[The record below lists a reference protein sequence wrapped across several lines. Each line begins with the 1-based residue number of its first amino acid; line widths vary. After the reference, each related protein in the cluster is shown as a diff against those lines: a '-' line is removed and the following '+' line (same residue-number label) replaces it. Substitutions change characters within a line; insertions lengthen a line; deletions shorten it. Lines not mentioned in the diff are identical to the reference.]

1 MSTHYQAIDSFR
13 LAMINALG
21 CAPDHIDTSGKITRF
36 STNGKS
42 LDKAGYYRFFLD
54 PMPAGFYG
62 DFRTGIYQKWHCK
75 TSGRVSPQVYAE
87 AQRKIAAMQAQDTLE
102 REERAAKAQI
112 KACEVWGAASPADA
126 AHPYLY
132 RKQIRPLGVRQLGD
146 RLIIPITDFDGVLH
160 SYQSISPNG
169 DKRFLS
175 GGRKKGMHYLI
186 LKGSELVAGEPVILC
201 EGFATGASL
210 FDAFHLP
217 VFVAFD
223 AGNLLAVARDIRARH
238 HDTQINLYADN
249 DRSKAIN
256 TGVNAANEVA
266 AAVSGVQVF
275 IPDFPADAPLEL
287 SDFNDLVV
295 WLNAKAAGRL
305 AA

>member
-1 MSTHYQAIDSFR
+1 MTTHYQAIDSFR

-21 CAPDHIDTSGKITRF
+21 CAPDHIDTSGKLTRF

-42 LDKAGYYRFFLD
+42 LDKAGYYGFFLE
-54 PMPAGFYG
+54 PISAGFYG
-62 DFRTGIYQKWHCK
+62 DFRAGIYQKWHDK
-75 TSGRVSPQVYAE
+75 TSGRVSAQEYAE
-87 AQRKIAAMQAQDTLE
+87 ARRKIAAMQTQARLE
-102 REERAAKAQI
+102 REEDNKQAQLKAY
-112 KACEVWGAASPADA
+112 AVWESASSADA
-126 AHPYLY
+126 THPYLY
-132 RKQIRPLGVRQLGD
+132 RKQIRPLGVRQLGNT
-146 RLIIPITDFDGVLH
+146 LIIPITDFDGVLH
-160 SYQSISPNG
+160 SYQSIAPNG

-175 GGRKKGMHYLI
+175 GGRKKGMHYLM

-223 AGNLLAVARDIRARH
+223 AGNLLAVARDIRARCP
-238 HDTQINLYADN
+238 DTQINLYADN

-275 IPDFPADAPLEL
+275 IPDFPTDAPLEL

-295 WLNAKAAGRL
+295 WLNAKRGG
-305 AA
+305 

>member
-21 CAPDHIDTSGKITRF
+21 CAPDHIDTSGKLTRF

-42 LDKAGYYRFFLD
+42 LDKAGYYGFFLN
-54 PMPAGFYG
+54 PMPTGFYG
-62 DFRTGIYQKWHCK
+62 DFRNGIYQKWHGK
-75 TSGRVSPQVYAE
+75 TSGRVSAQVYAE
-87 AQRKIAAMQAQDTLE
+87 ARRKIAAMQAQARLE
-102 REERAAKAQI
+102 REEDNKHAQI
-112 KACEVWGAASPADA
+112 KASEIWEAAKPADV

-160 SYQSISPNG
+160 SYQSIAPNG

-175 GGRKKGMHYLI
+175 GGRKKGMHYLM

-223 AGNLLAVARDIRARH
+223 AGNLLEVARNIRARCPY
-238 HDTQINLYADN
+238 TQINLYADN

-256 TGVNAANEVA
+256 TGVNAAHAVA
-266 AAVSGVQVF
+266 AEVSGVQVF
-275 IPDFPADAPLEL
+275 IPDFPPDAPLEL

-295 WLNAKAAGRL
+295 WLNPKQRGG
-305 AA
+305 